1 MRFKNTTSVLACLLC
16 VFVLSA
22 CSETRYAAH
31 VAKQIP
37 MRQDQTAKTAGT
49 FKVGNPYKILGRRYQ
64 PSETYNHTETG
75 TASWYGPGF
84 HGKKT
89 ANGEIF
95 DKYELTAA
103 HRTLQLPSIVKVT
116 NLNNGRSAILRVND
130 RGPFAHN
137 RILDVSE
144 RAATVLGF
152 KNKGTARI
160 RLEVVADA
168 SREVAA
174 IAKTGRSTRG
184 YEIALNQPTTRRR
197 VVASGAVVPPRMPP
211 SRVTEVALNQPAT
224 RVATS
229 GAVVPPRM
237 PVSRLEPVT
246 EVVLSGQPSTASAQT
261 ASVAK
266 VQAEPL
272 DNTIK
277 VASNSSQGNFSNTG
291 KVFVQAGSFS
301 QEANALKY
309 SNELAKFGPS
319 RVYLTRVN
327 NQPYFRVRLGPYDNR
342 TQAQQTMT
350 ALNESGNQNAVI
362 VAE

>member
-1 MRFKNTTSVLACLLC
+1 MRFQKFTTTLSCLIICMGLAG
-16 VFVLSA
+16 
-22 CSETRYAAH
+22 CSETQYAAH

-37 MRQDQTAKTAGT
+37 MPQDRSSKSVGT
-49 FKVGNPYKILGRRYQ
+49 FKVGSSYKIQGKRYY

-84 HGKKT
+84 HGKQT

-103 HRTLQLPSIVKVT
+103 HRTLQLPSIIKVT
-116 NLNNGRSAILRVND
+116 NLDNGRSAILRVND

-144 RAATVLGF
+144 RAATMLGF
-152 KNKGTARI
+152 KNKGVAKI

-168 SREVAA
+168 SKEVAS

-184 YEIALNQPTTRRR
+184 YEVALNQPTART
-197 VVASGAVVPPRMPP
+197 SPNNAVVPPQIPP
-211 SRVTEVALNQPAT
+211 
-224 RVATS
+224 
-229 GAVVPPRM
+229 
-237 PVSRLEPVT
+237 SRLEPVT
-246 EVVLSGQPSTASAQT
+246 EVALNAGQPSVQPVQT
-261 ASVAK
+261 ARVAE
-266 VQAEPL
+266 VQAKPL
-272 DNTIK
+272 NQVVNTAAVPSLQN
-277 VASNSSQGNFSNTG
+277 VANTG
-291 KVFVQAGSFS
+291 RVYVQAGSFL

-309 SNELAKFGPS
+309 SNQLAKFGPS

-327 NQPYFRVRLGPYDNR
+327 NQPYFRVRLGPYDNHV
-342 TQAQQTMT
+342 QAQQTMA
-350 ALNESGNQNAVI
+350 ALNAGGNQNAVI